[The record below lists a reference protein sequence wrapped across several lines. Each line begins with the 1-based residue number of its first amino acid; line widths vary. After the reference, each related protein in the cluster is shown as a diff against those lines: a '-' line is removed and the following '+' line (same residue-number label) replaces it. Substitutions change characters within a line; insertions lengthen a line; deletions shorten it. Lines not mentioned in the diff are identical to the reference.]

1 MKKLNDMCKNCI
13 SLYSGDCTGDHT
25 DIYTGCIYRKLPE
38 MEKMQDNRKFKLAL
52 MIPGFLYYVDETEP
66 DENTN
71 TMIIRLQDGSIIS
84 NNYFAY
90 SAMMEDLGKIHKGE
104 IEKYFMP
111 GWFKKIYDQNEK
123 EGYFDE

>member
-1 MKKLNDMCKNCI
+1 MRKLNDMCKNCI
-13 SLYSGDCTGDHT
+13 SLYSGDCTGDYT

-38 MEKMQDNRKFKLAL
+38 IEKIQDNRKFKLAL
-52 MIPGFLYYVDETEP
+52 IIPDFLYYVDETEP

-71 TMIIRLQDGSIIS
+71 TMIIRLQDSSIIS

-90 SAMMEDLGKIHKGE
+90 GAMMEDLGKIHKGE
-104 IEKYFMP
+104 IESYFMP
-111 GWFKKIYDQNEK
+111 GWFKEIYSQNEK